1 MAVAIALH
9 VLAAVIWIGGMFFAY
24 VILRPVAAELL
35 EPQERL
41 TLWQRSF
48 QRFFAWV
55 WAAVLILPATGYWII
70 FQVYGGMD
78 AAGLYIHIM
87 QGLGIVMILLYLH
100 VYFAPYRRLSR
111 AIDARD
117 YENAGRYLNQIRIIV
132 GINLSLGII
141 VVVVATAGQ
150 LVF

>member
-24 VILRPVAAELL
+24 VVLRPGAADLL

-41 TLWQRSF
+41 TLWRHSF

-55 WAAVLILPATGYWII
+55 WAAVVLLPTTGYWII
-70 FQVYGGMD
+70 FQVYGGMGT
-78 AAGLYIHIM
+78 AGLYIHVM

-100 VYFAPYRRLSR
+100 VYFAPYRRLCR
-111 AIDARD
+111 AVDARD
-117 YENAGRYLNQIRIIV
+117 YENAGRYLNQIRTIV
-132 GINLSLGII
+132 GINLTLGVI